1 MKLLGI
7 VAIAG
12 TVITIAGSM
21 FSSLASVDG
30 FYKADSKG
38 KSVWVNVREE
48 DATYKGNGT
57 FETTDGNLW
66 VVDVDT
72 APEKN
77 AEHDSEYDI
86 DGQYVLV
93 MNDNGTENYIY
104 DDEVMEVYEK

>member
-7 VAIAG
+7 IAIAG

-48 DATYKGNGT
+48 DAVYKGNGT
-57 FETTDGNLW
+57 FETTDGNQW
-66 VVDVDT
+66 VVDTV
-72 APEKN
+72 PEKN

>member
-7 VAIAG
+7 AAIAG
-12 TVITIAGSM
+12 TVVAIAGSM

-38 KSVWVNVREE
+38 KSVWVNIREE
-48 DATYKGNGT
+48 DATYIGNGT
-57 FETTDGNLW
+57 FETTDGNQW
-66 VVDVDT
+66 VVDT
-72 APEKN
+72 IPEKN
-77 AEHDSEYDI
+77 IEHDSEYDI
-86 DGQYVLV
+86 DGQYVLI

>member
-12 TVITIAGSM
+12 TIITIAGSM

-48 DATYKGNGT
+48 DAVYKGNGT

-66 VVDVDT
+66 IIDSK
-72 APEKN
+72 PEKN

-86 DGQYVLV
+86 DGHYVLV
-93 MNDNGTENYIY
+93 MNDNGTETIY